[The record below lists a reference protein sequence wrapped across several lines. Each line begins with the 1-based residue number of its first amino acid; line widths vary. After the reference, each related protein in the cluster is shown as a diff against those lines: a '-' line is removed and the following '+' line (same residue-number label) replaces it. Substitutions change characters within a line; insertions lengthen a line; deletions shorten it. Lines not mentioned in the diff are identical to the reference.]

1 MLVFDESVFFCNF
14 QKSVFIFGFLTVCC
28 DVLCGF
34 LWFYLPWGSLSL
46 WIWRLYLPSS
56 LRFFSLLF
64 IHFFFCLF
72 LLLLIYWDNKS
83 EKCPGMPQISEA
95 ASLSP
100 ISGNLNWFVSGYPNL
115 LSPDSLDSVESF
127 QWFPPPSISRL
138 SFTFGTLLWLC
149 LPFDVLWWRHAF
161 LQLFA

>member
-1 MLVFDESVFFCNF
+1 MSQFSFVTFKNLFLSLVFWQFAVMCCVGFCD
-14 QKSVFIFGFLTVCC
+14 FIFLGIRWAFGYGDCTCLLVW
-28 DVLCGF
+28 D
-34 LWFYLPWGSLSL
+34 
-46 WIWRLYLPSS
+46 
-56 LRFFSLLF
+56 FFSLLF

-149 LPFDVLWWRHAF
+149 LPFDVLWWRHAC